1 MHGNRYKKIYSSFKR
16 GEVVYV
22 DFGAQSHGV
31 QGGIR
36 PCIVV
41 SSNAGNH
48 CRAPQITVCPLT
60 TKIKDKPVH
69 VKIES
74 HDVTGYQL
82 KQTSEMLAEDI
93 MTVSKD
99 AVRGKV
105 GFIKEDTD
113 IMKQINH
120 AVMLHLG
127 ITEYKESKEV
137 KSYNETR

>member
-1 MHGNRYKKIYSSFKR
+1 M
-16 GEVVYV
+16 
-22 DFGAQSHGV
+22 
-31 QGGIR
+31 
-36 PCIVV
+36 
-41 SSNAGNH
+41 
-48 CRAPQITVCPLT
+48 
-60 TKIKDKPVH
+60 
-69 VKIES
+69 
-74 HDVTGYQL
+74 
-82 KQTSEMLAEDI
+82 
-93 MTVSKD
+93 SKD